1 MSAHIRKNSCELFLS
16 DGCTATSAGGNPKM
30 SQPWP
35 TSTCVSFRVSRRKA
49 RSASGFLLLMT
60 ECAPVIIIVLALKKG
75 DCCRK
80 TPNQCPM
87 AARAGS
93 LSEYTRH
100 SAVRFQIVKR
110 SAWIDRTCFHK
121 TQWVLPLVLDIK
133 GTFTPGSYS
142 DLATGLAVH
151 ILRRQ
156 AAQRLGPREYRVKVV
171 HYKIKSLGRGV
182 RLADR

>member
-1 MSAHIRKNSCELFLS
+1 MSPHIRKNSCELFLS

-49 RSASGFLLLMT
+49 RSASGFVLLMT
-60 ECAPVIIIVLALKKG
+60 ECAPVIMIVL
-75 DCCRK
+75 
-80 TPNQCPM
+80 
-87 AARAGS
+87 
-93 LSEYTRH
+93 
-100 SAVRFQIVKR
+100 VKR

-121 TQWVLPLVLDIK
+121 THRVMPLVLDIK

-142 DLATGLAVH
+142 DLATGLSVH

-156 AAQRLGPREYRVKVV
+156 AAQRLGTREYRVKVV
-171 HYKIKSLGRGV
+171 HDKIQSLGRGV